1 MRGEWETRLLG
12 EFLSVKHGWAFPS
25 EEFCDAGDYVVLTPG
40 NFIEGGGLKRRGTK
54 DKHYSADFPLRYMLT
69 EGDILVVMT
78 DLMQAAPLLG
88 GALVIPEDSRFLHNQ
103 RLGLIQ
109 TKDKRAIHRGFL
121 YYLLNSEEYKAQVRA
136 SATGATVRHTAPS
149 RIEKC
154 RVRLP
159 VDLDEQAA
167 IAEILGAHDELI
179 TNTSQQIVLLEEA
192 AHLIYTEWFA
202 WLRYVGHEQI
212 GRIAG
217 SPCGWES
224 VPLAEAVF
232 INPKTPFDADKEA
245 PFVPMTALSE
255 QGMVIEG
262 VERRMIGGG
271 AKFQNGDTLLA
282 RITPCLENGKTGFV
296 QFLDEDEPVASGSTE
311 FIVLR
316 SRRVNPY
323 WIYCLARTD
332 HFREFA
338 IRSMS
343 GADGRQRVSTESL
356 AQYPV
361 LLPSESVLADFS
373 RIVGP
378 MFEQIHILTKQSA
391 ELRQAR
397 DLLLPRLIS
406 GQLRL

>member
-1 MRGEWETRLLG
+1 MNWPMVPFGEIAEFRNGLNYTRSNYGNGLKVINVGNFGDRFFPDYETLG
-12 EFLSVKHGWAFPS
+12 EINPDGVAEECDLLQPRDLLFVRSNGNRELIGRVMYVDQLPAPIAFSAFCIRARVVSERAVPKFIAYFFRSGVVRRVLSAV
-25 EEFCDAGDYVVLTPG
+25 
-40 NFIEGGGLKRRGTK
+40 GGGANIANLNQTILNNFPIPLPDELSQQSIVERL
-54 DKHYSADFPLRYMLT
+54 DDFESMLT
-69 EGDILVVMT
+69 NC
-78 DLMQAAPLLG
+78 Q
-88 GALVIPEDSRFLHNQ
+88 Q
-103 RLGLIQ
+103 R
-109 TKDKRAIHRGFL
+109 
-121 YYLLNSEEYKAQVRA
+121 
-136 SATGATVRHTAPS
+136 
-149 RIEKC
+149 
-154 RVRLP
+154 
-159 VDLDEQAA
+159 
-167 IAEILGAHDELI
+167 
-179 TNTSQQIVLLEEA
+179 VLLLERA
-192 AHLIYTEWFA
+192 ARLIFTEWFVR
-202 WLRYVGHEQI
+202 LRFSGNGLI
-212 GRIAG
+212 GGMAG
-217 SPCGWES
+217 APYGWAS
-224 VPLAEAVF
+224 VPFAEAVF

-262 VERRMIGGG
+262 VERRTIGGG

-311 FIVLR
+311 FIVFR

-361 LLPSESVLADFS
+361 LLPPESVLADFS

-378 MFEQIHILTKQSA
+378 MFEEIQILTKQSA

-406 GQLRL
+406 GQLRV